1 MKVTMKVKFTDEDL
15 LEMCQKRLDSIEC
28 PCEGYFELSHG
39 PSYEH
44 CVMAEFVPGK
54 RPAEEPDEL
63 VAPPTRA
70 PLATDLEPI

>member
-1 MKVTMKVKFTDEDL
+1 MKVKFTDEDL

-44 CVMAEFVPGK
+44 CVVATFVPGRK
-54 RPAEEPDEL
+54 PVEEP
-63 VAPPTRA
+63 
-70 PLATDLEPI
+70 LEPAPMSALPVPMPEEVEII